1 MSIERIYTKHPKG
14 KHRASDEVES
24 VMPSDE
30 YKTLLASIPI
40 KYILDDDRVKTAMY
54 RRQCHREEVNEA
66 IRVGKESL
74 AFGYL
79 VGMVMPSVI
88 SKVQTSALS
97 PFRSL
102 TSHHI
107 HVILGMW
114 IVQQLN
120 DGIARLSQIL
130 PYNKKDTM
138 TNRRKVLSELIGLGL
153 VEELNHLDVHARSG
167 KVLKPIISSTNMTK
181 HYALTRLGEKLTDE
195 FNAMFGTVHAKA
207 IGGFWMSSLDKL

>member
-1 MSIERIYTKHPKG
+1 MSIEHIYSKHPKG
-14 KHRASDEVES
+14 KFRTSDEVES
-24 VMPSDE
+24 VMPSAE

-66 IRVGKESL
+66 IRVGKQSL

-88 SKVQTSALS
+88 AKVQTSSLC
-97 PFRSL
+97 PYRSL
-102 TSHHI
+102 TNYHI
-107 HVILGMW
+107 HMIIGMW
-114 IVQQLN
+114 VTQQLN
-120 DGIARLSQIL
+120 DGVARLSQIL
-130 PYNKKDTM
+130 PYTKKDSL
-138 TNRRKVLSELIGLGL
+138 TNRRKVLADLISLGF

-167 KVLKPIISSTNMTK
+167 KVLKPIFSSTNMTK

-195 FNAMFGTVHAKA
+195 FNSMFTKVHAKL
-207 IGGFWMSSLDKL
+207 IGDFWMSSLDKL

>member
-1 MSIERIYTKHPKG
+1 MSIEHIYSKHPKG
-14 KHRASDEVES
+14 KFRASDEV
-24 VMPSDE
+24 PSILPSTE

-40 KYILDDDRVKTAMY
+40 KHILNDDRVKTAMY
-54 RRQCHREEVNEA
+54 RRQCHREEVNTA
-66 IRVGKESL
+66 VMVGKQSL

-79 VGMVMPSVI
+79 VGMVMPSVV

-107 HVILGMW
+107 HLILGMW
-114 IVQQLN
+114 VIQRLN
-120 DGIARLSQIL
+120 DGVARLSQLL

-138 TNRRKVLSELIGLGL
+138 TNRRKVLSELISLGL

-167 KVLKPIISSTNMTK
+167 KVLKPIISSTNKTK

-195 FNAMFGTVHAKA
+195 FNSMFAKVHAKL
-207 IGGFWMSSLDKL
+207 IGEFWMSSLDKL